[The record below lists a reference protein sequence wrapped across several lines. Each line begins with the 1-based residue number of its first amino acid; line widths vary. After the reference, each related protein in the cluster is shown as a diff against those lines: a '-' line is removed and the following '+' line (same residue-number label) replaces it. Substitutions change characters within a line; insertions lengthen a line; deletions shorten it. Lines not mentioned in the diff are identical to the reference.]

1 MANFF
6 MRGFQKLQPF
16 VGAISRSRFPLL
28 ISGATRWL
36 AVPVIILVSAFVTN
50 AIIIL
55 FCGYNPWEAYVAAI
69 NGAFGNGRKFGE
81 TLVKTTPFLMTGLS
95 VAIAFRCGIWN
106 IGAEGQFLVG
116 ALAATWFG
124 TKVATL
130 LPPQTWLAVP
140 LGLIIAVFA
149 GGIWGILPAILKVT
163 RGVNEVISTIM
174 LNYIAINFVGLM
186 IDGGPL
192 QELARHAPQSMRI
205 VDWVFLPR
213 LFPPP
218 HRVNIGIII
227 AVLLAIVLTYLLFRT
242 TFGYQLRAVG
252 EGATAAEAAG
262 ISIVRN
268 TLRVFFISGALAGL
282 GGAIELMALTR
293 RLYLGFSPGYGY
305 TAIAVA
311 LLAKLHPLI
320 TVAAALLFG
329 ALTTGSYAMQR
340 GVGISDKVT
349 WVMQAVI
356 LLFVIGYSTVK
367 FFHRQSERMAVG
379 SQESAKRDNLDNKP
393 N

>member
-1 MANFF
+1 MVNLFK
-6 MRGFQKLQPF
+6 GGGHPLIP
-16 VGAISRSRFPLL
+16 VLSRTYSKFSGL
-28 ISGATRWL
+28 ISVAARRL
-36 AVPVIILVSAFVTN
+36 AVPVIILASAFITN

-55 FCGYNPWEAYVAAI
+55 LCGYNPWEAYVAAI
-69 NGAFGNGRKFGE
+69 DGAFGNGRKFGE

-106 IGAEGQFLVG
+106 IGAEGQFLIG
-116 ALAATWFG
+116 ALAVTWFG
-124 TKVATL
+124 TKVAGL
-130 LPPQTWLAVP
+130 LPSQTWFAVP
-140 LGLIIAVFA
+140 LGLVIAVFA
-149 GGIWGILPAILKVT
+149 GGIWGVIPAILKVT

-174 LNYIAINFVGLM
+174 LNYIAIHFVGLM

-192 QELARHAPQSMRI
+192 QELARHAPQSNRI
-205 VDWVFLPR
+205 AEWVFLPR
-213 LFPPP
+213 LLSSP
-218 HRVNIGIII
+218 HRVHIGIVI
-227 AVLLAIVLTYLLFRT
+227 AVLLAIFLTYLLFRT

-311 LLAKLHPLI
+311 LLAKLHPLL
-320 TVAAALLFG
+320 TVASALLFG

-356 LLFVIGYSTVK
+356 LLFVIGYSAVK
-367 FFHRQSERMAVG
+367 FFHRQSAVG
-379 SQESAKRDNLDNKP
+379 NRSSAKEAS
-393 N
+393 